1 MCAGASS
8 AWGLRSIMLSHR
20 MVTIVVSCPRM
31 GLRCR
36 GSTSGPRGDLTLA
49 LDVGLQE
56 ADYPRGTPRR
66 GQASTTKLRSPW
78 THLVRRADVD
88 PDRGPPQHPAGA
100 APQTPPHQMGHQ
112 SL

>member
-1 MCAGASS
+1 
-8 AWGLRSIMLSHR
+8 MLSHR
-20 MVTIVVSCPRM
+20 KVTIMVSCPRM

-36 GSTSGPRGDLTLA
+36 GSTSGPRGDLSLA

-56 ADYPRGTPRR
+56 ADYPRGT
-66 GQASTTKLRSPW
+66 
-78 THLVRRADVD
+78 HLVRRADMD

-100 APQTPPHQMGHQ
+100 APQTPPHQMGHR